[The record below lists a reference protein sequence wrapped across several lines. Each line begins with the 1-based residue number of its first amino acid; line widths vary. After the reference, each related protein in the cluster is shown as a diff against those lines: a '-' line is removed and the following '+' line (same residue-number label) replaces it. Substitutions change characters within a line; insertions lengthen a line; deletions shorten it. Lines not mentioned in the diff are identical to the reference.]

1 MQEQINTLT
10 KQVEE
15 LTQKVSTLESA
26 LSYSDMPFELR
37 ETIRNE
43 VIKGEDTVI
52 GITQSYT
59 VVLEQIL
66 GPAPFSGALVLRNKS
81 GEYVIPYLQ
90 RR

>member
-1 MQEQINTLT
+1 MQEQINILI
-10 KQVEE
+10 KQVAD
-15 LTQKVSTLESA
+15 LTQKVASLENA
-26 LSYSDMPFELR
+26 LSYSGMPFELR

-52 GITQSYT
+52 GIAQSYT
-59 VVLEQIL
+59 VVLNQIR
-66 GPAPFSGALVLRNKS
+66 GPALFTGALVLRNKS